1 MEFFPKRRAILK
13 SAAALG
19 AAQFTHG
26 MGLALAQQKSI
37 SAMTFPGA
45 WEEAHRLILV
55 PAFRNATGA
64 QATLVPALAVDAV
77 SKIIAAKNN
86 PPYDVAI
93 LDEGAYLAG
102 LEHDI
107 FDPIPAAKVPHLKD
121 IPKKFVDSRGKSVHC
136 STQLIG
142 IAYNTEKIKTP
153 PRSWNDLLKPEYKG
167 RVGIAGMGTG
177 LTIHWMVEMARIN
190 GGSEENM
197 EPAFQFLRKLL
208 PNLGAVTPTAGAL
221 AALFQQ
227 GQIDLAVHY
236 SNNVGDLQS
245 KGVPIALARPD
256 TGWALIFST
265 LHIVKNTRNAD
276 LAAAYI
282 NAALSPEVQQKMAD
296 KPYFLVPTNS
306 KVPLSPGIQQY
317 VKDAAA
323 LAAIPTVD
331 WVKLTPRR
339 SEYIDRFNREVKR

>member
-1 MEFFPKRRAILK
+1 MEFHAKRRDVLRGV
-13 SAAALG
+13 AALG
-19 AAQFTHG
+19 ASQILCGIRVAT
-26 MGLALAQQKSI
+26 AQQKAI
-37 SAMTFPGA
+37 SATTFPGA
-45 WEEAHRLILV
+45 WEEAHRQILLPV
-55 PAFRNATGA
+55 FRKATGA
-64 QATLVPALAVDAV
+64 QVNLVASLAVDAL

-107 FDPIPAAKVPHLKD
+107 FAPLAIEKIPHLRD
-121 IPKKFVDSRGKSVHC
+121 IPKKFVDGRGRSVHC
-136 STQLIG
+136 ATQLIG
-142 IAYNTEKIKTP
+142 IAYNTEKIKSP
-153 PRSWNDLLKPEYKG
+153 PRSWNDLLMPEYKG
-167 RVGIAGMGTG
+167 RIGIAGMGTG

-197 EPAFQFLRKLL
+197 EPAFQFLKKLL
-208 PNLGAVTPTAGAL
+208 PNLGAVTPSAGGL

-265 LHIVKNTRNAD
+265 LHIIKNTKNPD

-282 NAALSPEVQQKMAD
+282 NAALSPEVQQKMAEA
-296 KPYFLVPTNS
+296 PYFLVPTNS
-306 KVPLSPGIQQY
+306 KVPLSPGIRQY
-317 VKDAAA
+317 VRDTAA
-323 LAAIPTVD
+323 LAAIHTVD
-331 WVKLTPRR
+331 WVKLAPRR